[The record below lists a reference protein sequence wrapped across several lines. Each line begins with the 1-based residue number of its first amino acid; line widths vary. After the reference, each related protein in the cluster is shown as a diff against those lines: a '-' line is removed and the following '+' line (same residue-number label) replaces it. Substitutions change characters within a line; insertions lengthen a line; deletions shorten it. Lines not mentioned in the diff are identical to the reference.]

1 MHMLRGWK
9 APFVT
14 ANLFLGGM
22 IGAGFATGQEVYH
35 YFSRYGQNGM
45 RGVVLVA
52 VLVMLLCRR
61 VLDISGKCGYDGMPQ
76 LLQGV
81 CGKPLG
87 RLCHKVFVVFLFA
100 VFGIMGSSMGA
111 LLHQLWGIST
121 WLGFGL
127 YVCLMWALLAK
138 GEEGMEAL
146 FSVFTPLMTAGI
158 LCLSLYALV
167 ARDATVFAQGI
178 GAKTAEGAMLSALLY
193 FGYNSILAVSL
204 LADRGRLLDS
214 PVLRR
219 RTALL
224 CGGILGVC
232 LMVLCV
238 ALAAFRW
245 EIAQLEIPVLYL
257 AQLGGSR
264 MVRLYTLVVFCAI
277 VTTGAGCGYAIIG
290 GTKREPMPGLS
301 SQTGRV
307 TLLCVVSCCFAWFDF
322 SFLIDKCYGAFGVV
336 GLGLCL
342 CIMWPKHCKKSIDN
356 LKKIPYNK

>member
-1 MHMLRGWK
+1 MLRGWK

-52 VLVMLLCRR
+52 VLVVLLCRR
-61 VLDISGKCGYDGMPQ
+61 VLDVSSRCGYRGMPE

-81 CGKPLG
+81 CGKPMG
-87 RLCHKVFVVFLFA
+87 RLCHKFFVVFLFA

-111 LLHQLWGIST
+111 LLHQLWGISV
-121 WLGFGL
+121 WLGFAL

-146 FSVFTPLMTAGI
+146 FSVFTPLMTLGI
-158 LCLSLYALV
+158 LCLCLYAL
-167 ARDATVFAQGI
+167 ATRDAAVFAQGA
-178 GAKTAEGAMLSALLY
+178 GTPTAQGAMLAALLY

-204 LADRGRLLDS
+204 LADRASALDS
-214 PVLRR
+214 AVQRR
-219 RTALL
+219 RAALL
-224 CGGILGVC
+224 CGGILGLC
-232 LMVLCV
+232 LMVVCV

-245 EIAQLEIPVLYL
+245 EIAGLQIPMLYL

-264 MVRLYTLVVFCAI
+264 MLRLYSLVLFCAI
-277 VTTGAGCGYAIIG
+277 VTTGAGCGYALIG
-290 GTKREPMPGLS
+290 GSCLHQQHTPGRMY
-301 SQTGRV
+301 RV
-307 TLLCVVSCCFAWFDF
+307 SCLCLISCCFAWFDF
-322 SFLIDKCYGAFGVV
+322 SFLIDKCYGAFGAV

-342 CIMWPKHCKKSIDN
+342 CIMWPKKYKKPIDN
-356 LKKIPYNK
+356 PKKTQYNK